1 MNIKMANSVLTSPIK
16 KSQFY
21 EKNEENRADFAIC
34 EEPLEKIRGHD
45 IELHLDVERPYPLML
60 RRSPYPESLENS
72 KEIEK
77 HINEL
82 LHVDFSKKTG
92 HNEIVE
98 ITTPFLIT
106 WHTFNSTFC
115 GDFRSMNNHTKS
127 DRYPIPMIPHSLA
140 KLAKA
145 KYITKMD
152 CMKGVCQNGVKPSSM
167 KLVRILYHK
176 GIHEYTRMPF

>member
-1 MNIKMANSVLTSPIK
+1 MANSVQTSPVK

-21 EKNEENRADFAIC
+21 QNNEENRAAFAIY

-45 IELHLDVERPYPLML
+45 IDLHLDVERPYPLML
-60 RRSPYPESLENS
+60 RRLPYPESLENR

-82 LHVDFSKKTG
+82 LHMDVSKKIG

-106 WHTFNSTFC
+106 WHDSNSTFY
-115 GDFRSMNNHTKS
+115 GGFRSLNNYKKC
-127 DRYPIPMIPHSLA
+127 DRYPIPIIPHSLA

-167 KLVRILYHK
+167 KLVRILYHM
-176 GIHEYTRMPF
+176 GIYKYTRMPF